1 MKEAKAKLN
10 QYEKQLKAKK
20 KSLLKQNKA
29 GRCEI
34 YENDISNLRSLW
46 QQVDRVRKDIGM

>member
-20 KSLLKQNKA
+20 KLLLKQNKA